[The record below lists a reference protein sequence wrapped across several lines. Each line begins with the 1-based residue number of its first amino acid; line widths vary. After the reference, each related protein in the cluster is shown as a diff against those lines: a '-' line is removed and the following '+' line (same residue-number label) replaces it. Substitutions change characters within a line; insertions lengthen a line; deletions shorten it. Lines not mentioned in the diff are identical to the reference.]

1 MSKKNKP
8 KEVELKEVVVDT
20 EYELWESKYL
30 IGRINKKDDKFEY
43 VLNGK
48 ETVKSTKQ
56 LDDAI
61 NELLMQYNLYTH

>member
-8 KEVELKEVVVDT
+8 KEVELKEIVADT

-48 ETVKSTKQ
+48 ETVKNTKL